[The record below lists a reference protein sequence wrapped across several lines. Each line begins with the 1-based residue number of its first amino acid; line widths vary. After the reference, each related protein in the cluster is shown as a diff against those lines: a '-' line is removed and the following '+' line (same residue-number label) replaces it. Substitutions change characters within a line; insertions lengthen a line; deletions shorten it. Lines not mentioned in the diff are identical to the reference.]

1 MPEKLIKIAGI
12 DLAGSPRR
20 PTGFC
25 LIEGKNI
32 EVTIVHEDEEIIDKL
47 RKFEPALV
55 AIDAPLS
62 LPPGRRQIEDR
73 GGGHFRSCDLALRE
87 RGIRFFPITL
97 GPMRMLTARGI
108 ALKKRI
114 QRPGCRVIEVYPG
127 AAQEVWGLPR
137 AGSDRIGLA
146 RGLEYLAG
154 KEFSLRLSST
164 SKKWSEMTAD
174 ELDAVSAALVGLLFF
189 RNQAE
194 LYGRGRQIIVMPRKK
209 KIRPAKTPNQAS
221 FQKKKTHRWG

>member
-1 MPEKLIKIAGI
+1 MFGNKIRITGI

-25 LIEGKNI
+25 LIADQTI
-32 EVTIVHEDEEIIDKL
+32 EVTTLYSDEEIVNKIRML
-47 RKFEPALV
+47 NPAVV

-62 LPPGRRQIEDR
+62 LPPGRKQIEDR
-73 GGGHFRSCDLALRE
+73 RGGHFRSCDLALRE
-87 RGIRFFPITL
+87 KGIRFFPITL

-114 QRPGCRVIEVYPG
+114 QKPGCRVIEVYPG

-146 RGLEYLAG
+146 RGLQLLSR
-154 KEFSLRLSST
+154 KQCSLRLSPVSRQ
-164 SKKWSEMTAD
+164 WLEMTAD
-174 ELDAVSAALVGLLFF
+174 ELDAVCAALVGLLFF
-189 RNQAE
+189 RNRAE
-194 LYGRGRQIIVMPRKK
+194 LYGRGRQIIVMPREKK
-209 KIRPAKTPNQAS
+209 KFDP
-221 FQKKKTHRWG
+221 

>member
-1 MPEKLIKIAGI
+1 MPERLIKIAGI

-32 EVTIVHEDEEIIDKL
+32 EVTILHNDEEIIDKL
-47 RKFEPALV
+47 IKLAPAVV

-87 RGIRFFPITL
+87 KNIRFFPITL

-114 QRPGCRVIEVYPG
+114 QKPGCRVIEVYPG

-137 AGSDRIGLA
+137 AGSDRVGLA
-146 RGLEYLAG
+146 RGLERLTR
-154 KEFSLRLSST
+154 KQFSLKLNSASRQWL
-164 SKKWSEMTAD
+164 EMTAD
-174 ELDAVSAALVGLLFF
+174 ELDAISAALVGLLFL
-189 RNQAE
+189 RNQVE
-194 LYGRGRQIIVMPRKK
+194 LYGRGRHIIVMPRGKK
-209 KIRPAKTPNQAS
+209 NSTREERSRNS
-221 FQKKKTHRWG
+221 FQQRRPG